1 MAIFRVLLARYSCV
15 VSRGRSYSSMS
26 ELRGLVLGAYASE
39 NEKVNRLTPFGQKF
53 NDQVTSGKLLEQ
65 INVAGPLK
73 VGQTRLLWNSSPKY
87 PIVAV
92 AGLGDAAAWDVLDG
106 LDGVRE
112 NVRIAAGAG
121 VKALTAE
128 KVAHVDVEDFGGQ
141 AEAAAEG
148 ATLAAYRFQEYK
160 KLEARKTVAKVSLA
174 QECSGADDFRRG
186 EVVAR
191 AQNWSR
197 LLMET
202 PANLMTPTIFAE
214 EVTKKLSPL
223 GVQVVAHD
231 KAWAQGLGM
240 ESFLSVSKGSD
251 EPPVFLEMTY
261 QGAAADQKPL
271 CLVGKGITFDSGG
284 ISIKAAS
291 KMDEMR
297 ADMGGGSVV
306 VGTIAALAELK
317 AKVNVKGLVPLCEN
331 LPNGRAN
338 KPGDVVRAMNGKSIC
353 IDNTDAEGRLILAD
367 ALCYAERF
375 SPRYIVDLAT
385 LTGAIRVALGFCVTG
400 AFSTSD
406 ELYSHL
412 AGAGAKTGDRVWR
425 MPIFKHYNTNMTDY
439 SGYDINNLGKV
450 SGAGSCTAAAFLR
463 EFVPKSVPWMHL
475 DIAGVM
481 NGCDDQPY
489 LVEKGMTGR
498 PVRTIVEFIHREAA
512 L

>member
-1 MAIFRVLLARYSCV
+1 MAIFRVLLPRYSSLV
-15 VSRGRSYSSMS
+15 HRGRFYSSMS
-26 ELRGLVLGAYASE
+26 ELRGLVLGAYATE
-39 NEKVNRLTPFGQKF
+39 NDKVNKLTPFAQKF

-73 VGQTRLLWNSSPKY
+73 VGQTRILWNSSPKY
-87 PIVAV
+87 PLVAV
-92 AGLGDAAAWDVLDG
+92 TGLGDATSWDILDG
-106 LDGVRE
+106 LDGARE

-121 VKALTAE
+121 VKALAAE
-128 KVAHVDVEDFGGQ
+128 KVAHVEIEDFNGQ

-160 KLEARKTVAKVSLA
+160 KPEARKTVAQVSLA
-174 QECSGADDFRRG
+174 ADASGSGDFKRG
-186 EVVAR
+186 VVTAR

-214 EVTKKLSPL
+214 EVRKKLTPL
-223 GVQVVAHD
+223 GVEVVPHD
-231 KAWAQGLGM
+231 KKWASDLGM

-251 EPPVFLEMTY
+251 EPPVFLEITY
-261 QGAAADQKPL
+261 NGAGTDQKPI

-284 ISIKAAS
+284 ISIKPSA

-306 VGTIAALAELK
+306 VGTVAALAELG
-317 AKVNVKGLVPLCEN
+317 AKINVKGLVPLCEN

-353 IDNTDAEGRLILAD
+353 IDNTDAEGRLILCD
-367 ALCYAERF
+367 AICYAERF

-385 LTGAIRVALGFCVTG
+385 LTGAIRVALGLCVTG
-400 AFSTSD
+400 AFSTCD
-406 ELYSHL
+406 NLYGHL
-412 AGAGAKTGDRVWR
+412 SSAGSKTGDRVWR
-425 MPIFKHYNTNMTDY
+425 MPIFKHYSTNMTDY
-439 SGYDINNLGKV
+439 SGYDLNNLGKGL
-450 SGAGSCTAAAFLR
+450 GAGSCTAAAFLR
-463 EFVPKSVPWMHL
+463 EFVPKNVPWMHL

-481 NGCDDQPY
+481 NGCEDQSY

-498 PVRTIVEFIHREAA
+498 PVRTMVEFIYREAG

>member
-1 MAIFRVLLARYSCV
+1 MSPPLRYPEDCLWCPRKSCQLIHECQSQSLV
-15 VSRGRSYSSMS
+15 PGTYS
-26 ELRGLVLGAYASE
+26 
-39 NEKVNRLTPFGQKF
+39 
-53 NDQVTSGKLLEQ
+53 
-65 INVAGPLK
+65 
-73 VGQTRLLWNSSPKY
+73 VGQTRILWNTSPKY
-87 PIVAV
+87 PVVAV
-92 AGLGDAAAWDVLDG
+92 AGLGDAASWDILDG

-121 VKALTAE
+121 VKVLAAE
-128 KVAHVDVEDFGGQ
+128 KVAQVEVEDFNGQ

-160 KLEARKTVAKVSLA
+160 KLEARKTVAQVSLA
-174 QECSGADDFRRG
+174 PDASGAEDFKRG
-186 EVVAR
+186 VTTAK

-202 PANLMTPTIFAE
+202 PANLMTPTIFAQ
-214 EVTKKLSPL
+214 EVQKKLTPL
-223 GVQVVAHD
+223 GVEVVPHD
-231 KAWAQGLGM
+231 REWARGLGM

-261 QGAAADQKPL
+261 NGAGGDQKPI

-284 ISIKAAS
+284 ISIKSAA

-306 VGTIAALAELK
+306 VGTIAALAELG
-317 AKVNVKGLVPLCEN
+317 AKINVKGLVPLCEN

-353 IDNTDAEGRLILAD
+353 IDNTDAEGRLILCD
-367 ALCYAERF
+367 AICYAERF
-375 SPRYIVDLAT
+375 NPRYIVDLAT

-400 AFSTSD
+400 AFSTCD
-406 ELYSHL
+406 QLFGHL
-412 AGAGAKTGDRVWR
+412 SSAGSKTGDRVWR
-425 MPIFKHYNTNMTDY
+425 MPIYKHYNTNMTDY

-463 EFVPKSVPWMHL
+463 EFVPKNVPWMHL

-498 PVRTIVEFIHREAA
+498 PVRTMVEFIYREAG